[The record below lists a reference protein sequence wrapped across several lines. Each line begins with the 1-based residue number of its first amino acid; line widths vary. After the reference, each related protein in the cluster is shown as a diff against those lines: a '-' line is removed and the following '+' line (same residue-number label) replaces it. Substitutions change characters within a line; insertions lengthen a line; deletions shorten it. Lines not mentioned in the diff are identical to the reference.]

1 MWLTTLFLFLFLR
14 ITFHL
19 SKYKDSL
26 FFCVLLLYLQEAV
39 DEAKVLCHAGRQN
52 RVLLGAELGLLHGTL
67 NLNKRPVHVR
77 AKDLAACGEVEHRQS
92 VQACV

>member
-1 MWLTTLFLFLFLR
+1 MAHHTFLIFIFANY
-14 ITFHL
+14 TFHL

-52 RVLLGAELGLLHGTL
+52 RVLLGAELGLLHDTL
-67 NLNKRPVHVR
+67 NLNKGPVHVG
-77 AKDLAACGEVEHRQS
+77 AEDLAACGEVEHRQS